1 MRVGYA
7 GVGLMGHGAAKN
19 ILAKGFAV
27 TVLAHRNRAPIDD
40 MVARGATEAADPAA
54 LAAAADVLCLCLP
67 GSAAVAEVLEAAW
80 PALRPGM
87 VVIDKSTGDPEATRR
102 MGARLAAVGVG
113 LIDGPIG
120 RTPKEAQEGRL
131 STLLGGDPAAIAQ
144 VRPVIEAYA
153 DTIIDAG
160 PLGMALTAKIVNNF
174 ISFTNAVVISETF
187 AAASRLGVPFD
198 ALTAMIE
205 AGGSN
210 SMMFQ
215 WIKPWIL
222 EGDDSRGRGRL
233 VNGMGVLE
241 QYMGLARDGGAPT
254 AMADAAHAVLT
265 RVLAAG
271 HGDRYLPRLPGI
283 MAAMAGA
290 GFRSLDEGG
299 G

>member
-7 GVGLMGHGAAKN
+7 GVGLMGHGAARN

-27 TVLAHRNRAPIDD
+27 TVLAHRNRVPVDD
-40 MVARGATEAADPAA
+40 MVARGAAEAADPAA
-54 LAAAADVLCLCLP
+54 LAAASDVLCLCLP
-67 GSAAVAEVLEAAW
+67 GSAAVAEVLDAAW
-80 PALRPGM
+80 SALRPGM

-102 MGARLAAVGVG
+102 MGARLAEVGVG
-113 LIDGPIG
+113 LIDAPIG

-131 STLLGGDPAAIAQ
+131 STLLGGDPATIAR

-153 DTIIDAG
+153 DTIIEAG
-160 PLGMALTAKIVNNF
+160 PLGMALTVKIVNNF

-187 AAASRLGVPFD
+187 AAASRLGVPFE

-210 SMMFQ
+210 SVMFQ

-222 EGDDSRGRGRL
+222 DGDDSRGRGRL

-241 QYMGLARDGGAPT
+241 QYMELAKAGGAPT

-299 G
+299 